1 MKKVD
6 KEVLKDASLRLMFT
20 MEDSEYGVLLDEFSI
35 IQKQL
40 ELMGKVDGIDSVTPM
55 TFPFDVSVTYI
66 REDESETP
74 LKKEDAL
81 KNAKNVKDGQIKLPK
96 VVG

>member
-20 MEDSEYGVLLDEFSI
+20 MDDSEYDVLLDEFDTI
-35 IQKQL
+35 TKQL
-40 ELMGKVDGIDSVTPM
+40 ELMGKVEGIDTVTPM

-66 REDESETP
+66 REDEACTP

-81 KNAKNVKDGQIKLPK
+81 KNAKNIKDGQIKLPK